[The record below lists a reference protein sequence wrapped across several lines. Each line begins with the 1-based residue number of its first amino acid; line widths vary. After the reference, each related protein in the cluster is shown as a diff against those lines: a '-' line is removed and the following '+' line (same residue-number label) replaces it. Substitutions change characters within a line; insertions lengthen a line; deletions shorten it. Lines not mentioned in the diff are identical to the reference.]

1 MASDKPLQ
9 PLFLSGSP
17 PPPPFWRRLLR
28 TAPVI
33 IGIWL
38 MTLLFAHLGI
48 LHKLEPAVMD
58 AQMRLTQAPEDS
70 FVSIV
75 SIDDDDYRNLFK
87 GRSPLLP
94 EPLAALIDAIA
105 AGDPAVIVVDVDT
118 SDSQFKDFQLE
129 RRHDDTPAT
138 KPRYVW
144 QREVRNLPESAAA
157 SDGEPLDVLGGKTD
171 LDLAR
176 NSLGLAILIEDPED
190 SVTRRY
196 RRLIATKRGN
206 LPSLPWAAAKAF
218 GITREESTDD
228 LIIRYS
234 GDREGSHRVKLTAA
248 KTMELA
254 AKWPAASPISGK
266 IVLLGGSYLDQ
277 DRHETPLGRLTGVE
291 VLANA
296 IETETQH
303 EGGEKPVGKLAML
316 VLQIFES
323 IALILLFHALP
334 LRWALL
340 SSVALIPV
348 LAVMCSL
355 LPGGSWTHSLHF
367 LPILVGLVAFELYE
381 HVRRTALPRAYEDL
395 VGRSD
400 DSGAH
405 H

>member
-1 MASDKPLQ
+1 MASDKPPP
-9 PLFLSGSP
+9 PLFLSPP

-33 IGIWL
+33 LGIWL

-58 AQMRLTQAPEDS
+58 AQMRLTKAPDDS
-70 FVSIV
+70 PVSIV

-87 GRSPLLP
+87 AQSPLRP
-94 EPLAALIDAIA
+94 EALAALIDAIA
-105 AGDPAVIVVDVDT
+105 AGDPAVIVVDIDT
-118 SDSQFKDFQLE
+118 SDSQFKDIQLE
-129 RRHDDTPAT
+129 RRPDSTPEK

-144 QREVRNLPESAAA
+144 QREVRNLPDSAAA

-171 LDLAR
+171 LDTAR
-176 NSLGLAILIEDPED
+176 NSLGLAVLIEDPED

-196 RRLIATKRGN
+196 RRLIPTKRGN

-218 GITREESTDD
+218 GITREESTHD
-228 LIIRYS
+228 LVIRFS

-254 AKWPAASPISGK
+254 TKWPAASPFQGK

-291 VLANA
+291 VLANV

-323 IALILLFHALP
+323 VALILLFHALP

-348 LAVMCSL
+348 LAAVCSL
-355 LPGGSWTHSLHF
+355 LPGGSWTQSLHF
-367 LPILVGLVAFELYE
+367 FPILLGLVAFELYE
-381 HVRRTALPRAYEDL
+381 HVRRTALPRAYQDL
-395 VGRSD
+395 VGKSD
-400 DSGAH
+400 DSSIH